1 MILYIIV
8 TISVLMLSLFVNTDY
23 RRKQNMCTAA
33 MLKTAAVT
41 RQGLLNR
48 ALLFM
53 VFMILFSVSA
63 LRVGTGNDYWVYR
76 TGFLQIN
83 VGDTPVAY
91 EYGFKAVVLIMQ
103 KIFYR
108 DCYKEIFA
116 LFALLTVFFFVK
128 ALYDY
133 SDWFFYSVL
142 LFMANGFYFMSF
154 SNVRYYFAFALVMCA
169 YYFIGNRRYYEFVG
183 IILIAALFHKTA
195 LIAIP
200 ALLVAFFLKWSRKT
214 LWLIPTAA
222 LGLIL
227 GKRVLTFL
235 VFKLYPF
242 YEGDPLGVGS
252 ISVINIAKC
261 AAVLVFSLIYYK
273 ETIKGDA
280 KGEML
285 FSLNLFAFLLYA
297 FASYVPEL
305 TRICYYM
312 VVGQVFLIPFILKR
326 MKNRRAARLW
336 GLLIGLAYAV
346 YFAVFL
352 KRGATPGIN
361 ILPYLSWI
369 FG

>member
-8 TISVLMLSLFVNTDY
+8 TISVLMLSLFVNTEY

-91 EYGFKAVVLIMQ
+91 EYGFKAVVLLMQ

-116 LFALLTVFFFVK
+116 LFALLTAFFFVK

-133 SDWFFYSVL
+133 SDWFFFSVL

-169 YYFIGNRRYYEFVG
+169 YSFIGNRRYYEFAG

-195 LIAIP
+195 LISIP
-200 ALLVAFFLKWSRKT
+200 ALIVAFFLKWSRKT
-214 LWLIPTAA
+214 LWLIPTAV

-273 ETIKGDA
+273 ETIKGNA

-285 FSLNLFAFLLYA
+285 FNLNLFAFLLYA